1 MENTMTTDREDLEMI
16 EFDHKAVKALGFDHK
31 DKSVWILTFNLVTGN
46 THITNTLG
54 TSIDSFM
61 EWRDGKLIQDAFPDT
76 SPEFR
81 EMLLTGYSPQEQE
94 NLYDE
99 LRHH

>member
-1 MENTMTTDREDLEMI
+1 MISTDREDLGMI

-31 DKSVWILTFNLVTGN
+31 DNSVWILTFNLVTGN
-46 THITNTLG
+46 THITNTLD

-61 EWRDGKLIQDAFPDT
+61 EWRDGKLIQDAFADT

-81 EMLLTGYSPQEQE
+81 EMLLTGYSPKEQE
-94 NLYDE
+94 ILYDE